1 MMKILFAGA
10 VLMGSSLTSHVNACT
25 ISENLLESV
34 PLDYPGIP
42 NAYRI
47 KMVDMVLA
55 ARQWPDVDVQAQIVA
70 SAYISEKDAS
80 SLAKSR
86 GEQLKRFLMQL
97 GLKSQYI
104 YVDTHVNRTV
114 YPVDSTGHGGYLQ
127 LGVSLLPLCKSGC
140 DSLCNDARFVPSTK
154 LGQ

>member
-1 MMKILFAGA
+1 MIKILLAAA
-10 VLMGSSLTSHVNACT
+10 VLTGSFFIHHASACT

-47 KMVDMVLA
+47 KMADMVLA
-55 ARQWPDVDVQAQIVA
+55 ARRWPDVEVQAQIVA
-70 SAYISEKDAS
+70 SAYIAENNAS

-86 GEQLKRFLMQL
+86 GEQLKGFLTQL
-97 GLKSQYI
+97 GIKPQYI

-127 LGVSLLPLCKSGC
+127 LGVSLLPLCKNGC
-140 DSLCNDARFVPSTK
+140 DNLCNDSRVTPTTR
-154 LGQ
+154 LIE